1 MNFVLQNWYL
11 ILLALVAG
19 GLLAWPMISSGGAG
33 GLSATQAVQ
42 LINREKAVVV
52 DVCEADEYAA
62 GHVSGARSV
71 PLSQFKERL
80 PQVVKNKT
88 VPLVLVCARGMRA
101 RRAVALARQ
110 LGYDKAQALSGG
122 MAAWREANMPV
133 EKA

>member
-11 ILLALVAG
+11 IVLALVAG
-19 GLLAWPMISSGGAG
+19 GLLAWPMISGGVAG
-33 GLSATQAVQ
+33 GLSAAQAVQ

-52 DVCEADEYAA
+52 DVCEAEEYAA

-88 VPLVLVCARGMRA
+88 VPLVLVCSRGPRA
-101 RRAVALARQ
+101 RRAVAMARQ
-110 LGYDKAQALSGG
+110 LGYAKAQVLTGGLS
-122 MAAWREANMPV
+122 AWRAANMPV

>member
-1 MNFVLQNWYL
+1 VNFILQNWYL
-11 ILLALVAG
+11 ILLALVSG
-19 GLLAWPMISSGGAG
+19 GLLAWAMVSGGGLG
-33 GLSATQAVQ
+33 GLSASAAVQ

-52 DVCEADEYAA
+52 DVCEAGEYAA
-62 GHVSGARSV
+62 GHTGGARSV

-88 VPLVLVCARGMRA
+88 VPLVLVCASGLRA
-101 RRAVALARQ
+101 RRAAAMARG
-110 LGYDKAQALSGG
+110 LGYEKAQALTVG

>member
-1 MNFVLQNWYL
+1 MNFILQNWYL
-11 ILLALVAG
+11 IVLALVSG
-19 GLLAWPMISSGGAG
+19 GLLAWPMISGGGAS
-33 GLSATQAVQ
+33 GLSAAQAVQ

-62 GHVSGARSV
+62 GHVSGAKSV

-110 LGYDKAQALSGG
+110 LGYDKAQALTGG
-122 MAAWREANMPV
+122 MTAWREANMPV